1 MFILSFIY
9 LFIDFVNIYGA
20 SAVLH
25 AVVAASAT
33 LKLVDER
40 GQIKG
45 ADVWRRHKLDL
56 TKTILFLLWMPR
68 IYTVISCWAPMK
80 TVDILWFKH

>member
-1 MFILSFIY
+1 M
-9 LFIDFVNIYGA
+9 
-20 SAVLH
+20 LH

-40 GQIKG
+40 GRIKG

-56 TKTILFLLWMPR
+56 PKAILFLLWMP
-68 IYTVISCWAPMK
+68 
-80 TVDILWFKH
+80 